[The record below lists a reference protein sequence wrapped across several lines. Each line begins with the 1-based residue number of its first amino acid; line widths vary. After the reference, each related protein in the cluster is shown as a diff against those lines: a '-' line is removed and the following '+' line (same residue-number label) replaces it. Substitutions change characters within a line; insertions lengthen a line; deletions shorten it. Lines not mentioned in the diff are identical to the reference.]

1 MKVEAGPAGGGED
14 VINFRGSL
22 QRCPAYQ
29 VTLASPHA
37 AVGTRGRLI
46 LQDLRHPALPV
57 VIELPDPCGSLPS
70 PSQRTEL
77 ICQTYI
83 HIPPP
88 GEDSFSRRGY
98 TSRFQS
104 QALNPATGNPGDC
117 RTPYFFSF

>member
-1 MKVEAGPAGGGED
+1 MKAEAGPTGGGED

-22 QRCPAYQ
+22 QWSPADH
-29 VTLASPHA
+29 VMLASPHA

-46 LQDLRHPALPV
+46 LQDLRHPALPL

-70 PSQRTEL
+70 PRRTEL

-98 TSRFQS
+98 TSCFQS
-104 QALNPATGNPGDC
+104 QALNPATGNTRDC